1 MICFVDGQNCD
12 PGLLSCE
19 KATLAT
25 DFQASDMT
33 LTNNLQ
39 NTPLSLQTPGVSL
52 QTQLCSLHLLIC
64 FVAGQNCDQG
74 LFEEYEE
81 EDAMNE
87 FYADATVAVV
97 AAHAQM
103 PHSMQ

>member
-1 MICFVDGQNCD
+1 M
-12 PGLLSCE
+12 
-19 KATLAT
+19 ATN
-25 DFQASDMT
+25 FQASDMT
-33 LTNNLQ
+33 LTKNLQ
-39 NTPLSLQTPGVSL
+39 NTPLGLQTPGVSL

-64 FVAGQNCDQG
+64 FVHGQSCDQG

-81 EDAMNE
+81 DAMNE
-87 FYADATVAVV
+87 FYTDATVAVV